1 MTWLNRLLATL
12 LLLVGLGLVWIGGQ
26 LLLAGGSLYYAACG
40 LALIVSAG
48 LLWQQSARALYFYAA
63 IWTISLVWSVWEA
76 GLAFWPLFGRMALLT
91 AIGFWLLTPWVRQS
105 LKVTP
110 VTRISGGLLG
120 MAALGL
126 VAGLSWT
133 FWNDRIVGG
142 TDLAGLA
149 GAPPSARDGEWRHY
163 GNLQAGQRY
172 SPLDQITPANVGA
185 LQEVWRH
192 SMGREPNGQPAPFQ
206 ATPLMVGDRLYF
218 CTGYNDVIALDPESG
233 KQIWRFEA
241 HADTTGI
248 FGQTCRGVTYF
259 AVPDAVSGESCAARI
274 YTATIDSRL
283 IALDAQSGRPCAGFG
298 KGGEVDL
305 LRGMS
310 KAPPGYY
317 HVSSPPTLVS
327 GKLVIG
333 GWVTDGQMVGEPSG
347 VIRAYDAVTGELAWA
362 WDMGAPDRMGE
373 PAPGETYTP
382 GTPNSWSLMSADEE
396 LGMVYVPLGNATPD
410 YTGLHRTPE
419 METYSTSVVA
429 LDAETGRPRWHFQT
443 AHHDTWDYDV
453 ASQPVLLDLPDGRPA
468 LLQPTKRGELF
479 MLDRRTGKPIAKVAE
494 LPVAASRAEGGQ
506 ASSTQPF
513 SVGLPSF
520 EGPRPSE
527 RSMWGMALVDQA
539 WCRLKFRQ
547 ARFEGHMTPIE
558 TDRASIIWPG
568 SLGGNNWGSIAVDPV
583 QGIAFVNSSH
593 VLNYNRLIARNEAD
607 RMGLKPVAVPSY
619 ENVAG
624 PVAQAGTPYAAA
636 VAPFLSPLVAP
647 CTEPPY
653 GLVSA
658 VDLVSGKLL
667 WQKPFGTAR
676 DSGPLM
682 MPLGIPIPMGVP
694 NIGGAVVTGSGLA
707 FIGATQEH
715 MIRAYELRSGKELWH
730 GRLPAGGNATPMTY
744 WSGRSGRQFVVIAA
758 GGHGGILS
766 GYSNELIAYALPHG
780 VGTTGEKQ

>member
-1 MTWLNRLLATL
+1 MTWFNRLLTTL
-12 LLLVGLGLVWIGGQ
+12 LLLVGLGLVWIGGE
-26 LLLAGGSLYYAACG
+26 LLLAGGSLYYSACG

-48 LLWQQSARALYFYAA
+48 LLWQQSARALYVYAA
-63 IWTISLVWSVWEA
+63 IWTVSLVWSVWEA
-76 GLAFWPLFGRMALLT
+76 GLAFWPLFGRMAMLT
-91 AIGFWLLTPWVRQS
+91 AIGIWLLTPWVRRS

-120 MAALGL
+120 MAVLGL

-172 SPLDQITPANVGA
+172 SPLGQITPANVGA
-185 LQEVWRH
+185 LQEIWRH
-192 SMGREPNGQPAPFQ
+192 STGREPNGQPAPFQ

-241 HADTTGI
+241 HADTTGV

-259 AVPDAVSGESCAARI
+259 AVPDAVFDESCAARI

-382 GTPNSWSLMSADEE
+382 GTPNSWSVMSADEE

-506 ASSTQPF
+506 AWSTQPF